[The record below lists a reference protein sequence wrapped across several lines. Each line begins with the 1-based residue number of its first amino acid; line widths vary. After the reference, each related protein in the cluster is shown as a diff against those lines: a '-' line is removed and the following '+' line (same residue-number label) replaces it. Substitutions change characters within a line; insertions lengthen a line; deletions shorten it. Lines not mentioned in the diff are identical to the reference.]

1 MKSSW
6 LIGKKLSMK
15 DLLKTT
21 RELLSQLGTEVVSIA
36 NEYSDVFSDT
46 TINEQL
52 NRFRLAYEDAITNL
66 DSPTFRIATI
76 GTTSSGKSTIINAL
90 IGRKVAPMEADEMSA
105 GILTLSSSDESK
117 MIIEEVE
124 GAVWETGEWVGVSDE
139 DLYTHIRDRVML
151 PYHEKRK
158 LKELPAPQITVL
170 GSLLPVDDPSLL
182 NLPSGVNI
190 EFVDLPGLKS
200 VQDRTNLKVIQ
211 KRVNKAFSLVA
222 LDYGQVDEQHR
233 RQLLEEL
240 KKVVSYLQGR
250 TDSMIFILN
259 RVDLRNSVDLPLEER
274 IAKLQVEIQ
283 DILSLPKLPDIIPFS
298 SLLLYYAQSAWG
310 TKSLSESSSVAPDK
324 RSQLLKYMFADCSG
338 IIKQYTQ
345 GNRPLKNWFR
355 DIEDSLEDGEAVDDE
370 AMRQILQYAL
380 SWSGGEEFWACLRDR
395 LLDSFPVLVIAPI
408 LASVLEVYQALSASV
423 DSVAETRKLKT
434 IEEVN
439 SKRIWVTQRRKE
451 LNLKIQQSSTNFSQD
466 IELII
471 EDLKKSSIDVDREI
485 KLTTEFKKGGL
496 QGFSDLLDAVQEV
509 EKDLNAKLKIPV
521 RDALKNHLP
530 THELEEKLS
539 QVINPSLTR
548 ELIKAYDIASRRLT
562 SFTKFDEGFLK
573 EVREDDEQSIKDV
586 EHDERAVRKL
596 YQAMRTAMSSRAE
609 FMLQAQ
615 SKKFEDSVQ
624 SLINKRTIELIVY
637 AQEIL
642 PDFNM
647 GEAIIAD
654 FKRNMSNNT
663 LTLPSDKLF
672 ALTDPVIVTPK
683 TVDVK
688 IGEEQAIELRESGS
702 CFKSIE
708 PVSVTRDVMEEVVIR
723 QIILP
728 DFDTMAD
735 QWSTGV
741 ENARSILWNSLKDW
755 IVKYMSSTNIVLK
768 QSINEIL
775 DLVERSLQDQI
786 NILEN
791 NLNTEIAMWEKLESR
806 NKSLQII
813 VDQLNSIV
821 INTH

>member
-1 MKSSW
+1 
-6 LIGKKLSMK
+6 MK
-15 DLLKTT
+15 DLLRTT

-36 NEYSDVFSDT
+36 NEYSDVFSDP

-52 NRFRLAYEDAITNL
+52 NRFRLAYEEAITNL

-105 GILTLSSSDESK
+105 GILTLSSSSESK

-170 GSLLPVDDPSLL
+170 GSLLPVEDPSLL

-283 DILSLPKLPDIIPFS
+283 DILALPKLPDIIPFS
-298 SLLLYYAQSAWG
+298 SLLLYYAQAAWG
-310 TKSLSESSSVAPDK
+310 TKSLAEASTVSPDK

-355 DIEDSLEDGEAVDDE
+355 DIEDSLEDGETVDDE

-380 SWSGGEEFWACLRDR
+380 SWSGGDQFWNCLRER
-395 LLDSFPVLVIAPI
+395 LSDSFPVLVLTPI
-408 LASVLEVYQALSASV
+408 LMGVLESYNTLSKAIETIV
-423 DSVAETRKLKT
+423 QTRKLQTKSQV
-434 IEEVN
+434 EEQ
-439 SKRIWVTQRRKE
+439 KQWITQRRKE
-451 LNLKIQQSSTNFSQD
+451 LRLKIEEVYDNFCQD
-466 IELII
+466 IEQTA
-471 EDLKKSSIDVDREI
+471 EDLKKSDP
-485 KLTTEFKKGGL
+485 TTEGDLALKFQRRGLKGFQSL
-496 QGFSDLLDAVQEV
+496 VDAIREVKDDLDINLMF
-509 EKDLNAKLKIPV
+509 PV
-521 RDALKNHLP
+521 RDALKNNSPL
-530 THELEEKLS
+530 HELEEKLVKS
-539 QVINPSLTR
+539 INPSLTK
-548 ELIKAYDIASRRLT
+548 EITKAYDVASRRL
-562 SFTKFDEGFLK
+562 SGFKKSSGSLTK
-573 EVREDDEQSIKDV
+573 EVKADDKKAVKELIDDEKS
-586 EHDERAVRKL
+586 VRKL
-596 YQAMRTAMSSRAE
+596 YQSMRDAITARAE

-615 SKKFEDSVQ
+615 SKKFEGAVQ
-624 SLINKRTIELIVY
+624 SLVDENIAQLIVFC
-637 AQEIL
+637 QSNVLI
-642 PDFNM
+642 FNLD
-647 GEAIIAD
+647 ETIITN
-654 FKRNMSNNT
+654 FRQSMSDIP
-663 LTLPSDKLF
+663 LTLPDEKLF
-672 ALTDPVIVTPK
+672 DLPNAV
-683 TVDVK
+683 
-688 IGEEQAIELRESGS
+688 EQTENSRKEVVGTKRETEYYDSGS
-702 CFKSIE
+702 CFKETKSREKTIN
-708 PVSVTRDVMEEVVIR
+708 VMGDIAYR
-723 QIILP
+723 QISLP
-728 DFDTMAD
+728 NFDGMAE
-735 QWSTGV
+735 QWASGV
-741 ENARSILWNSLKDW
+741 TKGEEALWNSLRDW
-755 IVKYMSSTNIVLK
+755 IIKYMKSASRAFTV
-768 QSINEIL
+768 SVDEML
-775 DLVERSLQDQI
+775 DLVERSLDEQVRVIEDDLANQLEQWQAIDSRLKSISQI
-786 NILEN
+786 YAE
-791 NLNTEIAMWEKLESR
+791 LESKY
-806 NKSLQII
+806 NK
-813 VDQLNSIV
+813 
-821 INTH
+821 